1 MASNRQNF
9 DRANE
14 LSQQAKLIEKKRQE
28 IQKKLEEKKVDQ
40 LGLTL
45 TTALQKHSASKSNMN
60 ARNSEQ
66 SYEVSKS
73 KTETFHQTCNI
84 KSTSLPSG
92 QDSTQHELAPV
103 AMTNISNT
111 NTVVANVSFNTSNQS
126 DKLHVPAAGDLF
138 KNDGSFLE
146 RFKQLQAEKDKPGDD
161 KTKGI
166 SMILAPN
173 TSKVLKP
180 SSVVD
185 ILDDNEEES
194 TVEKDRV
201 SSLED
206 NKSCQA
212 VERVAISVA
221 VNGQGAEEAARTA
234 NIDNPAFNFLNN
246 KQSFTYK
253 YFLQRVKELTQ
264 AKKRAEAS
272 GSIKTEGKS
281 RSEFNSDSDSN
292 SNSDEPKRK
301 KKRLSRWGPQ
311 DKTLPA
317 PGVAGVLTTGIMN
330 SHFPEFVKH
339 DQGLIKYAV
348 QVFGRTDLTL
358 EQWKQLEDQR
368 KMSVLYQMM
377 EAKQKQN
384 EQLRKAGKVRY
395 DYDSDEETEGGTWE
409 HKKRAVEMEKTKA
422 VAEELTEFGKGK
434 HHIGDFLPPDELE
447 RFMEKWDAM
456 KEGRAPDLS
465 DYKDFKLKEDNIGFQ
480 MLQKLGWTEGQGLG
494 ADGSGIVAPVNKATA
509 PVEKAGFGQGRPE
522 EVSVGDDEYEA
533 YRKRMMLAYRFRPNP
548 LNNPRRPYY

>member
-9 DRANE
+9 YRVNE

-28 IQKKLEEKKVDQ
+28 IEKKLEEKRVDQ
-40 LGLTL
+40 LGLR
-45 TTALQKHSASKSNMN
+45 ARAAPQKHSTSKSNMS
-60 ARNSEQ
+60 AGNSEQ
-66 SYEVSKS
+66 SCAKS
-73 KTETFHQTCNI
+73 ESETEIFHQTCDI
-84 KSTSLPSG
+84 KSTSLALG
-92 QDSTQHELAPV
+92 QGSTSSYTQELVPV
-103 AMTNISNT
+103 AVTNSNAV
-111 NTVVANVSFNTSNQS
+111 NSSNSQS
-126 DKLHVPAAGDLF
+126 DEPRVPAAVDLF

-146 RFKQLQAEKDKPGDD
+146 RFKQLQAEKDKPEDN

-166 SMILAPN
+166 SMTLTPN
-173 TSKVLKP
+173 TRVLKP
-180 SSVVD
+180 SSVFEK
-185 ILDDNEEES
+185 LDDNEEDS

-201 SSLED
+201 SSPED

-212 VERVAISVA
+212 VERVAIAVA

-264 AKKRAEAS
+264 AKKRAKAS
-272 GSIKTEGKS
+272 GSIKAEQKLA
-281 RSEFNSDSDSN
+281 SEFNSDSDSN

-317 PGVAGVLTTGIMN
+317 PGVAAVLTTGITN
-330 SHFPEFVKH
+330 SQFPEFVKH

-384 EQLRKAGKVRY
+384 EHLRKAGKVKY
-395 DYDSDEETEGGTWE
+395 EYDSDEETEGGTWE
-409 HKKRAVEMEKTKA
+409 HRKRAVEMEKTKA
-422 VAEELTEFGKGK
+422 IAEELTELGKGK
-434 HHIGDFLPPDELE
+434 HHIGDFLPPEELE

-456 KEGRAPDLS
+456 KEGRVPDLS
-465 DYKDFKLKEDNIGFQ
+465 DYKDYKLKEDNIGFQ

-494 ADGSGIVAPVNKATA
+494 VDGSGIVAPVNKATA

-522 EVSVGDDEYEA
+522 EVTVGDDEYEA